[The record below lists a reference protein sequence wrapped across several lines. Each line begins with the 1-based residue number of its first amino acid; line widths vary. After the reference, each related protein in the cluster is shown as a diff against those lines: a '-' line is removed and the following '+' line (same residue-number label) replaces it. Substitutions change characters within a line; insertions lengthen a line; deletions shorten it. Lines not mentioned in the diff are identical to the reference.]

1 MTINNILNENMT
13 FENIC
18 NLKTG
23 DVLETKNDKYIKI
36 TSIGEYVDD
45 VDFGNM
51 WKNIKRYIEIS
62 AKEFNDIK
70 NEKNVEVSEDAD
82 AKNILDDVY
91 NKVNEKLEEKEI
103 TNDTLR
109 DFFKNHSVKEVIEIN
124 KNNLYLFIQDNKVN
138 AFRNLTFAS
147 NYYCITNIKVED
159 FEKINNS
166 ITR

>member
-1 MTINNILNENMT
+1 MTTNNILNENMA
-13 FENIC
+13 FESIN
-18 NLKTG
+18 NLKTN
-23 DVLETKNDKYIKI
+23 DVLQLKNDKYIKI
-36 TSIGEYVDD
+36 ISIGEYVDD

-62 AKEFNDIK
+62 TNEFNNMK
-70 NEKNVEVSEDAD
+70 NEKDNKVSKDEES
-82 AKNILDDVY
+82 KNILNDVY

-103 TNDTLR
+103 TTDTLR